1 MAMTNPN
8 GFMPLSGTAAKDS
21 CLFVKVWRISV
32 RSGKVDAKYFVSV
45 AEFVFPHLLGITY
58 SGSKSRKPGIA
69 S

>member
-32 RSGKVDAKYFVSV
+32 RSGKVDVKYFVSV
-45 AEFVFPHLLGITY
+45 AEFPILMSAWYYVFAQ
-58 SGSKSRKPGIA
+58 KMAEPGIA